1 MRDQNP
7 IRTARRQV
15 RQKERESRGLAVSP
29 CVLCIQD
36 HHTAGRNHDSQ
47 LTAPVCE
54 LHHRELHELMLQGGV
69 SLRFEP
75 ETRTR
80 VAQALRASAV
90 YDRRRADA
98 MERWADLLDGWKGE
112 PLMNAIAKDSRKATL
127 GEASGFDLLLIC
139 MFKMA
144 LPVWERY
151 EGRVPAPAL
160 RRLERAGDWP
170 RELAA
175 VNVKRLTEDEELR
188 KWIHKLLIE
197 GRANG
202 EVVDDSTA

>member
-7 IRTARRQV
+7 IRTARRKAQ
-15 RQKERESRGLAVSP
+15 QQERKSRGLAVSP

-36 HHTAGRNHDSQ
+36 HHTAGRNHDPE
-47 LTAPVCE
+47 LTDSVCE
-54 LHHRELHELMLQGGV
+54 PHHRELHEELLRVGV

-75 ETRTR
+75 DAKNR
-80 VAQALRASAV
+80 VALALRAAAV
-90 YDRRRADA
+90 YDRKRADA
-98 MERWADLLDGWKGE
+98 MERWADLLEEWKGE
-112 PLMNAIAKDSRKATL
+112 QVMKGKAKQ
-127 GEASGFDLLLIC
+127 SGRAARSEPSSMDRLIIS

-144 LPVWERY
+144 SPVWERY
-151 EGRVPAPAL
+151 DGKVPAPAL

-170 RELAA
+170 RGVGA
-175 VNVKRLTEDEELR
+175 VIVKRLTEDEELR
-188 KWIHKLLIE
+188 KWIHKLLLE